1 MKEQAQAL
9 ADARNKYQ
17 KLFTTHSDLWAKWA
31 DENDALIRGLTAAKS
46 EMQAVESA
54 LRDAGLAHYKAH
66 PESKKLPFGVSVRVT
81 QSLVY
86 DTATAQKWAFTHR
99 SDLLTLDKKEFEKVA
114 KVTPLAFVTLEE
126 VPTITIPSD
135 TDKLTEEE

>member
-9 ADARNKYQ
+9 AQARAAYGELAAIYDSQKREWEESVAELAGYVADAK
-17 KLFTTHSDLWAKWA
+17 
-31 DENDALIRGLTAAKS
+31 AAI
-46 EMQAVESA
+46 QAAESA

-66 PESKKLPFGVSVRVT
+66 PESKKLPFGLGVRVT

-86 DTATAQKWAFTHR
+86 DTDTAQKWAFTHR

-114 KVTPLAFVTLEE
+114 KVTPLAFVTVEE
-126 VPTITIPSD
+126 VPTVTIPSD
-135 TDKLTEEE
+135 TAKLLAE